1 MSGDVGPRVLAI
13 RHWVRTSS
21 SLDFLTPAERAVLV
35 YCTCAGVDGAEAADS
50 AATAA
55 APEPEPE
62 PEPEGEEG
70 TETCAPC
77 AGAGEAPAAFFSL
90 DLESSTEKIVT
101 GSSKSF
107 YPSPFNI
114 FRTRSTACH
123 PSRVATGP
131 FFVPG

>member
-50 AATAA
+50 AAAA
-55 APEPEPE
+55 AAPEPE

-101 GSSKSF
+101 GSSKPFSLSF
-107 YPSPFNI
+107 AV
-114 FRTRSTACH
+114 FRTSWTTCY
-123 PSRVATGP
+123 PFRVETGP